1 MFASRRNAIDDQV
14 HERFIRVVGRPENAD
29 PPPAR
34 VVALPEP
41 SAPVVALPDPDN
53 DAGPV
58 SRAGPGSGVGPT
70 SGVGPGSGGPGD
82 AVGPAPAGAAAARP
96 APVAERALPGL
107 RGALL
112 TLDPGHRGV
121 RALALVAVVAVAAAA
136 FFAWRSRPE
145 VEPVAAVRAE
155 AASAD
160 ASSPSP
166 AGTVVVAVTGK
177 VVHPG
182 LVRLPSGSRVADAIE
197 AAGGVQPGTDLSFVN
212 LARKVVDGELIA
224 VGITAPPGTAL
235 DGATSTPAGR
245 ARRRWPAQPQPR
257 HRGAVRVAARHRSG
271 TRPAH
276 RRLPHRPRPVPL
288 GRRAEAGQRPGR
300 ESVRPDQS
308 AGDGISGARAGGPD
322 LRLAGVA
329 TGVWLAA
336 LAGLHESWRTGVLV
350 AATAAVSALAAAVP
364 RGRRG
369 PVRWIVAGVL
379 VGVAAGAGATAARV
393 ALRDAPPLAGLAAD
407 RADVTADLTAT
418 DDPHPTR
425 TVAGRP
431 AQYAV
436 GATLTRLRTGDQE
449 LRLSARVLV
458 LGADPAWRR
467 VLPGQR
473 VAVEGRLAAARGGD
487 LQFGV
492 ADGCGYAPADR
503 PAAVAAAGRGTPAQR
518 PPARLLGLP
527 AEAGGLLPRLVD
539 GDTSRLEPAVDAD
552 FQTTGMTHLVAVSGE
567 NVAIILGFA
576 LGLAR
581 WCRAGPRVAAAA
593 CAVALVGFVILVRP
607 SPSVLRAEA
616 AMGGLALVGLAS
628 GRPRSAVPA
637 LAAVAALLILVDPEL
652 AGAAGFALSVLA
664 TAGLLLVA
672 PGWAE
677 RLRRRGCPGARRGG
691 GGTGSGPAHLRP
703 GDRRDLRRSGWS
715 RYPPTC
721 SRYRLCRPP
730 RCSGWPPR

>member
-235 DGATSTPAGR
+235 DGATGTAG
-245 ARRRWPAQPQPR
+245 
-257 HRGAVRVAARHRSG
+257 
-271 TRPAH
+271 
-276 RRLPHRPRPVPL
+276 
-288 GRRAEAGQRPGR
+288 
-300 ESVRPDQS
+300 
-308 AGDGISGARAGGPD
+308 
-322 LRLAGVA
+322 
-329 TGVWLAA
+329 
-336 LAGLHESWRTGVLV
+336 
-350 AATAAVSALAAAVP
+350 
-364 RGRRG
+364 
-369 PVRWIVAGVL
+369 
-379 VGVAAGAGATAARV
+379 GAGA
-393 ALRDAPPLAGLAAD
+393 AAD
-407 RADVTADLTAT
+407 GPLNLNLATEAQFESLPGIGPVLAQHIVDYRTAHGQFRSVD
-418 DDPHPTR
+418 
-425 TVAGRP
+425 
-431 AQYAV
+431 
-436 GATLTRLRTGDQE
+436 E
-449 LRLSARVLV
+449 LKQVSG
-458 LGADPAWRR
+458 LGASR
-467 VLPGQR
+467 
-473 VAVEGRLAAARGGD
+473 
-487 LQFGV
+487 F
-492 ADGCGYAPADR
+492 
-503 PAAVAAAGRGTPAQR
+503 AQ
-518 PPARLLGLP
+518 
-527 AEAGGLLPRLVD
+527 
-539 GDTSRLEPAVDAD
+539 
-552 FQTTGMTHLVAVSGE
+552 
-567 NVAIILGFA
+567 IK
-576 LGLAR
+576 
-581 WCRAGPRVAAAA
+581 
-593 CAVALVGFVILVRP
+593 ALVTV
-607 SPSVLRAEA
+607 
-616 AMGGLALVGLAS
+616 
-628 GRPRSAVPA
+628 
-637 LAAVAALLILVDPEL
+637 
-652 AGAAGFALSVLA
+652 
-664 TAGLLLVA
+664 
-672 PGWAE
+672 
-677 RLRRRGCPGARRGG
+677 
-691 GGTGSGPAHLRP
+691 
-703 GDRRDLRRSGWS
+703 
-715 RYPPTC
+715 
-721 SRYRLCRPP
+721 
-730 RCSGWPPR
+730 